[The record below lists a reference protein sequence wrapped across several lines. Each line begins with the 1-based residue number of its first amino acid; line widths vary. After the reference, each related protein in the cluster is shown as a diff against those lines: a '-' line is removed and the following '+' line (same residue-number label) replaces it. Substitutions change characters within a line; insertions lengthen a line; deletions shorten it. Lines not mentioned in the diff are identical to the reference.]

1 MGGNYPYDEGP
12 RAKAITWE
20 EWRRGG
26 GGGGGPDGP
35 DREPSWLGRKFREIA
50 SRLIEQERDTLDTTQ
65 AQTPAEYLANRRKQ
79 SDLSDEFNRINDE
92 PGIGGTFE
100 ALRTITRYK
109 APFLFKLAFAEPSRA

>member
-26 GGGGGPDGP
+26 GGGGPGGP
-35 DREPSWLGRKFREIA
+35 DREPSWLGKKFREWA
-50 SRLIEQERDTLDTTQ
+50 CRLIDRERDSLDAD
-65 AQTPAEYLANRRKQ
+65 AQTPAEYISNRNKTR
-79 SDLSDEFNRINDE
+79 DLTYEFNRLSEE
-92 PGIGGTFE
+92 PGVGVTLE

-109 APFLFKLAFAEPSRA
+109 APLLFKIAFAEPSRA